1 MQNTTYGEIIHHK
14 NIIVKGQRNRFT
26 KNALHDKIRHTLT
39 RKCET
44 VLSERDLAELKKG
57 LVDLIVLY
65 LLRDEDMYAY
75 QLTQEIPK
83 RSKGN
88 FPVSA
93 SALYTVL
100 YRLEK
105 DGYVSRE
112 IESGVT
118 RPRSYYHLEPS
129 GRAMLEEL
137 LKAYNTF
144 HQGLRSIAED
154 AIL

>member
-1 MQNTTYGEIIHHK
+1 MLN
-14 NIIVKGQRNRFT
+14 
-26 KNALHDKIRHTLT
+26 
-39 RKCET
+39 
-44 VLSERDLAELKKG
+44 ERDLAELKKG

-83 RSKGN
+83 RSEGK

-105 DGYVSRE
+105 DGYVSRK

-118 RPRSYYHLEPS
+118 RPRSYYHLEPT
-129 GRAMLEEL
+129 GHEL
-137 LKAYNTF
+137 LKELLEVYNTF
-144 HQGLRSIAED
+144 HSGLRSIAED
-154 AIL
+154 VII